1 MTFRFTTVFIALG
14 SLTLASCYPYAENP
28 QKPAEKPEPQ
38 RTVTSAEQQKIKAER
53 DRLKKREAAKK
64 EEIRSTVER
73 STPNETDNNP
83 KPTVQPRRE
92 YDVAN
97 KVPGKEGF
105 VFSPYN
111 NKIVDVRDIPTG
123 TLVQDPTF
131 PAAEKK
137 FFRVP

>member
-1 MTFRFTTVFIALG
+1 MTFRFSTVIIALG
-14 SLTLASCYPYAENP
+14 SLTLASCYPYDENP
-28 QKPAEKPEPQ
+28 QKPVKKPEPQ
-38 RTVTSAEQQKIKAER
+38 KTVTSAEQQKIKADR
-53 DRLKKREAAKK
+53 DRLKKREAAKR
-64 EEIRSTVER
+64 EEIRSTAER
-73 STPNETDNNP
+73 STPDTTDNTP
-83 KPTVQPRRE
+83 KPTVQPKRE

-131 PAAEKK
+131 PAADKK
-137 FFRVP
+137 YFRVP